1 MNRPLGSQAL
11 NVSVGLAISLALFIS
26 SKVLS
31 SRAMPVESAKIDQ
44 VISARSQQSFSD
56 LISQAEQTATQLIQ
70 QTFAN
75 PAVTEV
81 RVQVSGERN
90 GLVAPLLEATISRS
104 NWQATP
110 NIQKWSQHFSVAKY
124 LLGYAAP
131 PSTASPTASPS
142 PPSAPPQSPGRF
154 MPPTSG
160 SGPFP
165 SPINAPIPVSTPG
178 AQSIPGQMSAPST
191 PSPSPTPTSGAYSSP
206 TAIPTPGASPIN
218 SGPGL
223 FPPGYRPLNRP

>member
-1 MNRPLGSQAL
+1 MNRSLGSQAL
-11 NVSVGLAISLALFIS
+11 NRSVGFALSLALFIS
-26 SKVLS
+26 SWVMS
-31 SRAMPVESAKIDQ
+31 STATPVEAAKIDQ
-44 VISARSQQSFSD
+44 VISARSQQTFSD

-75 PAVTEV
+75 PAVNEV

-90 GLVAPLLEATISRS
+90 GLVAPLLAATISRS

-124 LLGYAAP
+124 LLGYATP

-142 PPSAPPQSPGRF
+142 PHSAPPQSPGR

-160 SGPFP
+160 SGPSP
-165 SPINAPIPVSTPG
+165 SPTNGPIPTSTPG
-178 AQSIPGQMSAPST
+178 AQGVPGQMSAPST
-191 PSPSPTPTSGAYSSP
+191 PSPSPTPGVYPSP
-206 TAIPTPGASPIN
+206 TVIPTPGASPIN

-223 FPPGYRPLNRP
+223 FPPGYRPRSLP